1 MVIDLSKINFVND
14 FFNADLSDGSVLV
27 LNSIN
32 ESVKSEEEI
41 AQIKQINLQV
51 VRLDGTILPCSSVIG
66 IGNDILI
73 IKTDYKEYEGKILSI
88 DNKDYC
94 MVDVYQAPDGT
105 IP

>member
-14 FFNADLSDGSVLV
+14 FFYVDLSDGSVLI
-27 LNSIN
+27 LNNIN
-32 ESVKSEEEI
+32 ESVKSEDEI
-41 AQIKQINLQV
+41 APIKQINLLI
-51 VRLDGTILPCSSVIG
+51 VRLDGTILQCSSVIG

-94 MVDVYQAPDGT
+94 KVEVYEVES
-105 IP
+105 